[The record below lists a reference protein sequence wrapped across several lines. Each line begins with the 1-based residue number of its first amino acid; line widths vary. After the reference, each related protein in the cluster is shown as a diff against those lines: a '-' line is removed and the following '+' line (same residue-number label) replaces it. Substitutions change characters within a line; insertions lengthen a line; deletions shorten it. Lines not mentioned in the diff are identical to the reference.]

1 MKCKPNNGK
10 AAITMGTVGN
20 DNERLKILLYN
31 AVEIIYETWY
41 LDVDYATFADGIK
54 DDIGIT
60 KAELDEIG
68 FTNWEVCDEV
78 VVEDEPAPKFWEDF
92 TQAEAFGT
100 TSIRTRFGLA
110 FDKYKDNPEVMADLV
125 STAKVKA
132 SMQKVS
138 NHAFS
143 ELYDEL
149 WKKAEDYA
157 TMNYDSKD
165 LNEFL
170 KCLGG
175 YGLC

>member
-1 MKCKPNNGK
+1 
-10 AAITMGTVGN
+10 MGTVGN

-41 LDVDYATFADGIK
+41 LDVDYATFSDGIK
-54 DDIGIT
+54 NDIGIT

-78 VVEDEPAPKFWEDF
+78 VVEDEQAPKFWEDF

>member
-1 MKCKPNNGK
+1 
-10 AAITMGTVGN
+10 MGTVGN

-41 LDVDYATFADGIK
+41 LDVDYATFTDGIK

-110 FDKYKDNPEVMADLV
+110 FDKYKDNPEVIADLV

>member
-1 MKCKPNNGK
+1 
-10 AAITMGTVGN
+10 MGTVGN

-31 AVEIIYETWY
+31 AVEMIYETWY
-41 LDVDYATFADGIK
+41 LDVDYATFSDGIK
-54 DDIGIT
+54 NDIGIT

-100 TSIRTRFGLA
+100 TSIRTRFSLA

-165 LNEFL
+165 LNESL

>member
-1 MKCKPNNGK
+1 
-10 AAITMGTVGN
+10 MGTVGN

-31 AVEIIYETWY
+31 AVELIYDAWY
-41 LDVDYATFADGIK
+41 QDLPYDEFLDGINEE
-54 DDIGIT
+54 IGIT
-60 KAELDEIG
+60 EADLAEIG
-68 FTNWEVCDEV
+68 FV
-78 VVEDEPAPKFWEDF
+78 VVEDCKDNIVEDEPAPKFWEDF

-100 TSIRTRFGLA
+100 KSIRTRFNLA

>member
-1 MKCKPNNGK
+1 
-10 AAITMGTVGN
+10 MGTVGN

-31 AVEIIYETWY
+31 AVELIDDAWY
-41 LDVDYATFADGIK
+41 QDLPFAEFLDGINEE
-54 DDIGIT
+54 IGIT
-60 KAELDEIG
+60 EADLAEIG
-68 FTNWEVCDEV
+68 FV
-78 VVEDEPAPKFWEDF
+78 VVEDCKGNIVEDEPAPKFWEDF

-100 TSIRTRFGLA
+100 KSIRTRFNLA
-110 FDKYKDNPEVMADLV
+110 FDKYKDNPEIMADLV
-125 STAKVKA
+125 STTKVKSA
-132 SMQKVS
+132 TQKVS

-149 WKKAEDYA
+149 WKKAENYA

-165 LNEFL
+165 INEFL

>member
-1 MKCKPNNGK
+1 
-10 AAITMGTVGN
+10 MGTVGN

-41 LDVDYATFADGIK
+41 PDVDYATFVDGIK

-149 WKKAEDYA
+149 WEKAEDYA

>member
-1 MKCKPNNGK
+1 
-10 AAITMGTVGN
+10 MGTVGN

-41 LDVDYATFADGIK
+41 QDVDYATFVDGIK

-78 VVEDEPAPKFWEDF
+78 IVEDEPAPKFWEDF

-165 LNEFL
+165 LNDFL

>member
-1 MKCKPNNGK
+1 
-10 AAITMGTVGN
+10 MGTVGN

-31 AVEIIYETWY
+31 AVELIYGTWY
-41 LDVDYATFADGIK
+41 LDVDYSTFADGIK

-110 FDKYKDNPEVMADLV
+110 FDKYKNNPEVMADLV

>member
-1 MKCKPNNGK
+1 
-10 AAITMGTVGN
+10 
-20 DNERLKILLYN
+20 
-31 AVEIIYETWY
+31 
-41 LDVDYATFADGIK
+41 
-54 DDIGIT
+54 
-60 KAELDEIG
+60 
-68 FTNWEVCDEV
+68 
-78 VVEDEPAPKFWEDF
+78 
-92 TQAEAFGT
+92 
-100 TSIRTRFGLA
+100 
-110 FDKYKDNPEVMADLV
+110 MADLV

>member
-1 MKCKPNNGK
+1 
-10 AAITMGTVGN
+10 MGTVGN

-31 AVEIIYETWY
+31 AVELIYDAWY
-41 LDVDYATFADGIK
+41 QDLPYDEFLDGINEE
-54 DDIGIT
+54 IGIT
-60 KAELDEIG
+60 EADLAEIG
-68 FTNWEVCDEV
+68 FV
-78 VVEDEPAPKFWEDF
+78 VVEDCKDNIVEDETAPKFWEDF

-100 TSIRTRFGLA
+100 KSIRTRFNLA
-110 FDKYKDNPEVMADLV
+110 FDKYKDNPEIMADLV
-125 STAKVKA
+125 STTKVK
-132 SMQKVS
+132 SSTQKVN

-149 WKKAEDYA
+149 WKKAENYA

-165 LNEFL
+165 INEFL

>member
-1 MKCKPNNGK
+1 
-10 AAITMGTVGN
+10 MGTVGN

-31 AVEIIYETWY
+31 AVEIIYEAWY
-41 LDVDYATFADGIK
+41 SNVDYATFTDGIK

-60 KAELDEIG
+60 KEELDEIG
-68 FTNWEVCDEV
+68 FTDWEVCDEV
-78 VVEDEPAPKFWEDF
+78 VAEDEQAPKFWEDF

-157 TMNYDSKD
+157 TMNYDSKE

>member
-1 MKCKPNNGK
+1 
-10 AAITMGTVGN
+10 MGTVGN

-31 AVEIIYETWY
+31 AVELIYGTWY
-41 LDVDYATFADGIK
+41 LDVDYETFADGIK

>member
-1 MKCKPNNGK
+1 
-10 AAITMGTVGN
+10 MGTVGN

-31 AVEIIYETWY
+31 AVEMIYETWY
-41 LDVDYATFADGIK
+41 LDVDYATFSDGIK
-54 DDIGIT
+54 NDIGIT

-78 VVEDEPAPKFWEDF
+78 VVEDELAPKFWEDF

-100 TSIRTRFGLA
+100 TSIRTRFSLA
-110 FDKYKDNPEVMADLV
+110 FDKYKDNPDVMADLV

>member
-1 MKCKPNNGK
+1 
-10 AAITMGTVGN
+10 MGTVGN

-41 LDVDYATFADGIK
+41 QDVDYATFVDGIK

-68 FTNWEVCDEV
+68 FANWEVCDEV
-78 VVEDEPAPKFWEDF
+78 IVEDEPAPKFWEDF

-125 STAKVKA
+125 STTKVKA
-132 SMQKVS
+132 STQKVS

>member
-1 MKCKPNNGK
+1 MD
-10 AAITMGTVGN
+10 TVGN

-31 AVEIIYETWY
+31 AVEIIYEAWY
-41 LDVDYATFADGIK
+41 PDVDYATFVDGIK
-54 DDIGIT
+54 EDIGIT

-68 FTNWEVCDEV
+68 FTNWEVCDEE

-100 TSIRTRFGLA
+100 TSLRTRFGLA
-110 FDKYKDNPEVMADLV
+110 LDKYKDNPEVMADLV
-125 STAKVKA
+125 STTKMKA
-132 SMQKVS
+132 STQKVS

-149 WKKAEDYA
+149 WKKAENYA
-157 TMNYDSKD
+157 TMNYNSKD
-165 LNEFL
+165 INEYL
-170 KCLGG
+170 KCLDR

>member
-1 MKCKPNNGK
+1 
-10 AAITMGTVGN
+10 MGTVGN

-41 LDVDYATFADGIK
+41 QDVDYATFVDGIK

-78 VVEDEPAPKFWEDF
+78 IVEDEPAPKFWEDF

-125 STAKVKA
+125 STTKVKA

>member
-1 MKCKPNNGK
+1 
-10 AAITMGTVGN
+10 MGTVGN

-31 AVEIIYETWY
+31 AVEMIYETWY
-41 LDVDYATFADGIK
+41 LDVDYATFSDGIK
-54 DDIGIT
+54 NDIGIT

-100 TSIRTRFGLA
+100 TSIRTRFSLA

>member
-1 MKCKPNNGK
+1 
-10 AAITMGTVGN
+10 MGTVGN

-41 LDVDYATFADGIK
+41 LDVDYATFTDGIK
-54 DDIGIT
+54 NDIGIT

>member
-1 MKCKPNNGK
+1 
-10 AAITMGTVGN
+10 MGTVGN

-31 AVEIIYETWY
+31 AVELIYNAWY
-41 LDVDYATFADGIK
+41 QDLPYDEFLDGIN
-54 DDIGIT
+54 DEIGIT
-60 KAELDEIG
+60 EADLAEIG
-68 FTNWEVCDEV
+68 FVALENCGDNI
-78 VVEDEPAPKFWEDF
+78 VEYEPAPKFWEDF

-165 LNEFL
+165 LNGFL

>member
-1 MKCKPNNGK
+1 
-10 AAITMGTVGN
+10 MGTVGN

-31 AVEIIYETWY
+31 AVEMIYETWY
-41 LDVDYATFADGIK
+41 LDVDYATFSDGIK
-54 DDIGIT
+54 NDIGIT

-78 VVEDEPAPKFWEDF
+78 VIEDEPAPKFWEDF

-100 TSIRTRFGLA
+100 TSIRARLGLA
-110 FDKYKDNPEVMADLV
+110 VDKYKDNPEVMADLV

>member
-1 MKCKPNNGK
+1 
-10 AAITMGTVGN
+10 MGTVGN

-31 AVEIIYETWY
+31 AVEIICETWY
-41 LDVDYATFADGIK
+41 QDVDYATFVDGIK

-78 VVEDEPAPKFWEDF
+78 IVEDEPAPKFWEDF

-125 STAKVKA
+125 STTKVKA
-132 SMQKVS
+132 STQKVS

>member
-1 MKCKPNNGK
+1 
-10 AAITMGTVGN
+10 MGTVGN

-31 AVEIIYETWY
+31 AVELIYDAWY
-41 LDVDYATFADGIK
+41 QDLPYDEFLDGINEE
-54 DDIGIT
+54 IGIT
-60 KAELDEIG
+60 EADLAEIG
-68 FTNWEVCDEV
+68 FV
-78 VVEDEPAPKFWEDF
+78 VVEDCKDNIVEDEQAPKFWEDF

-100 TSIRTRFGLA
+100 TSIRTRFNLA
-110 FDKYKDNPEVMADLV
+110 FDKYKDNPEIMADLV

-149 WKKAEDYA
+149 WKKAEGYA

>member
-1 MKCKPNNGK
+1 
-10 AAITMGTVGN
+10 MGTVGN

-41 LDVDYATFADGIK
+41 LDVDYSTFADGIK
-54 DDIGIT
+54 NDIGIT

-78 VVEDEPAPKFWEDF
+78 VVEDEPAPKFWDDF

>member
-1 MKCKPNNGK
+1 
-10 AAITMGTVGN
+10 MGTVGN

-41 LDVDYATFADGIK
+41 QDVDYATFVDEIK

-78 VVEDEPAPKFWEDF
+78 IVEDEPAPKFWEDF

-110 FDKYKDNPEVMADLV
+110 FDKYKNNPEVMADLV
-125 STAKVKA
+125 STTKVKA

-143 ELYDEL
+143 EIYDEL

>member
-1 MKCKPNNGK
+1 M
-10 AAITMGTVGN
+10 
-20 DNERLKILLYN
+20 
-31 AVEIIYETWY
+31 
-41 LDVDYATFADGIK
+41 DYATFVDGIK

-78 VVEDEPAPKFWEDF
+78 IVEDKPAPKFWEDF

-125 STAKVKA
+125 STTKVKA
-132 SMQKVS
+132 STQKVS

>member
-1 MKCKPNNGK
+1 
-10 AAITMGTVGN
+10 MGTVGN

-31 AVEIIYETWY
+31 AVELIYDAWY
-41 LDVDYATFADGIK
+41 QDLPYDEFLDGINEE
-54 DDIGIT
+54 IGIT
-60 KAELDEIG
+60 EADLAEIG
-68 FTNWEVCDEV
+68 FV
-78 VVEDEPAPKFWEDF
+78 VVDDCKDNIVEDEPSPKFWDDF

-100 TSIRTRFGLA
+100 TSIRTRFSLA

>member
-1 MKCKPNNGK
+1 
-10 AAITMGTVGN
+10 MGTVGN

-31 AVEIIYETWY
+31 AVEMIYETWY
-41 LDVDYATFADGIK
+41 LDVDYATFSDGIK
-54 DDIGIT
+54 NDIGIT

-100 TSIRTRFGLA
+100 TSIRTRFSLA
-110 FDKYKDNPEVMADLV
+110 FDKYKDNPDVMADLV

>member
-1 MKCKPNNGK
+1 
-10 AAITMGTVGN
+10 MGTVGN

-31 AVEIIYETWY
+31 AVEIIYKTWY
-41 LDVDYATFADGIK
+41 QDVDYATFVDGIK

-78 VVEDEPAPKFWEDF
+78 IVEDEPAPKFWEDF

>member
-1 MKCKPNNGK
+1 
-10 AAITMGTVGN
+10 MGTVGN

-31 AVEIIYETWY
+31 AVELIYDAWY
-41 LDVDYATFADGIK
+41 QDLPYDEFLDGINEE
-54 DDIGIT
+54 IGIT
-60 KAELDEIG
+60 EADLAEIG
-68 FTNWEVCDEV
+68 FV
-78 VVEDEPAPKFWEDF
+78 VLEDCKDNIVEDEQAPKFWEDF

-100 TSIRTRFGLA
+100 KSIRTRFNLA
-110 FDKYKDNPEVMADLV
+110 FDKYKDNPEIMADLV
-125 STAKVKA
+125 STTKVK
-132 SMQKVS
+132 SSTQKVS

-149 WKKAEDYA
+149 WKKAENYA

-165 LNEFL
+165 INEFL

>member
-1 MKCKPNNGK
+1 
-10 AAITMGTVGN
+10 MGTVGN

-31 AVEIIYETWY
+31 AVELIYETWY
-41 LDVDYATFADGIK
+41 LDVDYATFSDGIK
-54 DDIGIT
+54 NDIGIT

>member
-1 MKCKPNNGK
+1 
-10 AAITMGTVGN
+10 MGTVGN

-31 AVEIIYETWY
+31 AVEMIYETWY
-41 LDVDYATFADGIK
+41 LDVDYATFSDGIK
-54 DDIGIT
+54 NDIGIT

-110 FDKYKDNPEVMADLV
+110 FDKYKDNPDVMADLV

>member
-1 MKCKPNNGK
+1 
-10 AAITMGTVGN
+10 MGTVGN

-31 AVEIIYETWY
+31 AVELIYGTWY
-41 LDVDYATFADGIK
+41 LDVDYATFTDGIK

-110 FDKYKDNPEVMADLV
+110 FDKYKNNPEVMADLV

>member
-1 MKCKPNNGK
+1 
-10 AAITMGTVGN
+10 MGTVGN

-31 AVEIIYETWY
+31 AVELIYETWY
-41 LDVDYATFADGIK
+41 LDVDYATFSDGIK

-100 TSIRTRFGLA
+100 TSIRTRFSLA

>member
-1 MKCKPNNGK
+1 
-10 AAITMGTVGN
+10 MGTAGN

-41 LDVDYATFADGIK
+41 LDVDYATFSDGIK
-54 DDIGIT
+54 NDIGIT

>member
-1 MKCKPNNGK
+1 
-10 AAITMGTVGN
+10 MGTVGN

-31 AVEIIYETWY
+31 AVELIYDAWY
-41 LDVDYATFADGIK
+41 QDLPFDEFLDGINEE
-54 DDIGIT
+54 IGIT
-60 KAELDEIG
+60 EADLAEIG
-68 FTNWEVCDEV
+68 FV
-78 VVEDEPAPKFWEDF
+78 VVEDCKDNIAEYEPAPKFWEDF

-100 TSIRTRFGLA
+100 KSIRTRFNLA

-149 WKKAEDYA
+149 WKKAENYA

-165 LNEFL
+165 INEFL

>member
-1 MKCKPNNGK
+1 
-10 AAITMGTVGN
+10 MGTVGN

-41 LDVDYATFADGIK
+41 LDVDYATFSDGIK
-54 DDIGIT
+54 NDIGIT

-100 TSIRTRFGLA
+100 TSIRTRFSLA

>member
-1 MKCKPNNGK
+1 
-10 AAITMGTVGN
+10 MGTVGN

-31 AVEIIYETWY
+31 AVEMIYETWY
-41 LDVDYATFADGIK
+41 LDVDYATFSDGIK
-54 DDIGIT
+54 NDIGIT

>member
-1 MKCKPNNGK
+1 
-10 AAITMGTVGN
+10 MGTVGN

-31 AVEIIYETWY
+31 AVELIYDAWY
-41 LDVDYATFADGIK
+41 QDLPYDEFLDGINEE
-54 DDIGIT
+54 IGIT
-60 KAELDEIG
+60 EADLAEIG
-68 FTNWEVCDEV
+68 FV
-78 VVEDEPAPKFWEDF
+78 VVEDCKDNIVKDEPAPKFWEDF

-100 TSIRTRFGLA
+100 KSIRTRFGLA
-110 FDKYKDNPEVMADLV
+110 FDKYKNNPEVMADLV
-125 STAKVKA
+125 STTKVKA
-132 SMQKVS
+132 SMQKVI

-157 TMNYDSKD
+157 TINYDSKD